1 MAPGV
6 EHDGE
11 KEDSMS
17 KKKIPHKQRRGGQ
30 RSRRQKYLS
39 VAALGLVI
47 ILGLGAVAGPLRNTS
62 GAKRLRALFAAPA
75 APPTIPPAGNP
86 SKEYIYAGGKLIAT
100 EESASVTLVAPSLTA
115 TTLSDLS
122 TPQVSISWSATTG
135 ADHYQVERTT
145 NIATSYTVINSNV
158 TATTFTDNTVSSVTA
173 YLYRVRAVDSVGN
186 VSPYSNIDLATAI
199 SFTDDS
205 LTAGSTTIKSPHLT
219 ELRQAVSAVRATA
232 GLSAA
237 AWAESISPGVTTIKA
252 SHIQELRTKLDEARS
267 ALGLTA
273 CSYTNAAVG
282 VMIQKN
288 HIDELRQC
296 VR

>member
-1 MAPGV
+1 
-6 EHDGE
+6 
-11 KEDSMS
+11 MS
-17 KKKIPHKQRRGGQ
+17 KKKIPHKQRPVWG
-30 RSRRQKYLS
+30 RSKRQKYLS
-39 VAALGLVI
+39 VAVLGLVI
-47 ILGLGAVAGPLRNTS
+47 ILGLGTVAGPWRNTS
-62 GAKRLRALFAAPA
+62 GAKRLRALFAPAP
-75 APPTIPPAGNP
+75 PPTIPAANNP

-100 EESASVTLVAPSLTA
+100 EAPVPLMAPASLVA
-115 TTLSDLS
+115 TTLSDLPA
-122 TPQVSISWSATTG
+122 PQVSISWSATTG

-145 NIATSYTVINSNV
+145 NIATSYTVVNSNV
-158 TATTFTDNTVSSVTA
+158 TATAFTDNTVTSVTA
-173 YLYRVRAVDSVGN
+173 YLYRVRAVDSLGN

-219 ELRQAVSAVRATA
+219 ELRQAVNAARATA

-237 AWAESISPGVTTIKA
+237 TWAESISPGVTTIKA

-267 ALGLTA
+267 ALGVAA

-282 VMIQKN
+282 VLIQKN

>member
-1 MAPGV
+1 
-6 EHDGE
+6 
-11 KEDSMS
+11 MS
-17 KKKIPHKQRRGGQ
+17 RKKIP
-30 RSRRQKYLS
+30 RQKKRQAIKRARRKKYIGA
-39 VAALGLVI
+39 AALGLVI
-47 ILGLGAVAGPLRNTS
+47 VLCLGTIAGPWRNTS
-62 GAKRLRALFAAPA
+62 GARRLRALFAAPA
-75 APPTIPPAGNP
+75 PPTIPSSSNP

-100 EESASVTLVAPSLTA
+100 EAPVPLVAPASLVA

-145 NIATSYTVINSNV
+145 NVATNYSVISSNV
-158 TATTFTDNTVSSVTA
+158 SSTSFTDTSVTSVTA
-173 YLYRVRAVDSVGN
+173 YLYRVRAVDSSGN

-205 LTAGSTTIKSPHLT
+205 LTAGTTTIKSQHLT
-219 ELRQAVSAVRATA
+219 ELRQAVNAVRATA
-232 GLSAA
+232 GLSQANWSEDITA
-237 AWAESISPGVTTIKA
+237 GLTTIKA

-267 ALGLTA
+267 TLGLPA
-273 CSYTNAAVG
+273 CSYTNASVG
-282 VMIQKN
+282 VLIQKN

>member
-1 MAPGV
+1 
-6 EHDGE
+6 
-11 KEDSMS
+11 MS
-17 KKKIPHKQRRGGQ
+17 RKKIP
-30 RSRRQKYLS
+30 RQKKRQAIKRARRKKYIGA
-39 VAALGLVI
+39 AALGLVI
-47 ILGLGAVAGPLRNTS
+47 VLCLGTIAGPWRNTS
-62 GAKRLRALFAAPA
+62 GARRLRALFAPA
-75 APPTIPPAGNP
+75 APPTIPSSSNP

-100 EESASVTLVAPSLTA
+100 EAPVPLVAPASLVA

-145 NIATSYTVINSNV
+145 NVATNYSVISSNV
-158 TATTFTDNTVSSVTA
+158 SSTSFTDTSVTSVTA
-173 YLYRVRAVDSVGN
+173 YLYRVRAVDSSGN

-205 LTAGSTTIKSPHLT
+205 LTAGTTTIKSQHLT
-219 ELRQAVSAVRATA
+219 ELRQAVNAVRATA
-232 GLSAA
+232 GLSQANWSEDITA
-237 AWAESISPGVTTIKA
+237 GLTTIKA

-267 ALGLTA
+267 TLGLPA
-273 CSYTNAAVG
+273 CSYTNASVG
-282 VMIQKN
+282 VLIQKN